1 MTRDEDRVATVSATV
16 DLISKK
22 WHPAIIQAL
31 LESGPLRFN
40 ELKAELEGVS
50 GKVLTDSL
58 DDLVENDLVERTV
71 ITESPRRV
79 EYELTAH
86 GRGLQSALEELAS
99 WGDRHLGKDPRPVV
113 LIVDDDPRLVKMHTD
128 WLDDDY
134 RVEQAY
140 DGREGIRKLTEEVNL
155 VLLDRR
161 MPGISGEEVLARIDD
176 LGHDC
181 GVILL
186 SAVEPDLDIVD
197 MGYDDYVLKPTSRK
211 ELRETVRTVLDR
223 TEFGET
229 LRQYLALLTK
239 RRLLEAE
246 KTAAELKTS
255 EEYDQLCSRLADL
268 EERVEGFEDLDED
281 QPVENL
287 LET

>member
-1 MTRDEDRVATVSATV
+1 MTRDDDRVATVSAAV

-40 ELKAELEGVS
+40 ELMEELDGVS

-79 EYELTAH
+79 EYELTPN
-86 GRGLQSALEELAS
+86 GRGLQSALEELAN
-99 WGDRHLGKDPRPVV
+99 WGDRHLGEDPRPTV
-113 LIVDDDPRLVKMHTD
+113 LLVDDDPRLVNMHTD
-128 WLDDDY
+128 WLDDTF
-134 RVEQAY
+134 RVELAY
-140 DGREGIRKLTEEVNL
+140 DGREAIRKLTGDVDL

-161 MPGISGEEVLARIDD
+161 MPGLSGEEVLARIDS

-181 GVILL
+181 GVVLL
-186 SAVEPDLDIVD
+186 SAVEPDFDIVD
-197 MGYDDYVLKPTSRK
+197 MGYDDYVLKPTYRS
-211 ELRETVRTVLDR
+211 ELRETVASVLDR
-223 TEFGET
+223 TEYEGGVRE
-229 LRQYLALLTK
+229 YLALLAK

-246 KTAAELKTS
+246 KTAAELETS
-255 EEYDQLCSRLADL
+255 EEYEQLCTRLSDL
-268 EERVEGFEDLDED
+268 EGRIEGLSAELED
-281 QPVENL
+281 QSIDAL